1 METREFEYPGTQ
13 PFLTVVL
20 LAAALACLIFFG
32 QRAAQSHQA
41 EARQAAIVATS
52 EP

>member
-1 METREFEYPGTQ
+1 METREFDYPGTH
-13 PFLTVVL
+13 PFLTIILLAVVL
-20 LAAALACLIFFG
+20 AGLIIFG
-32 QRAAQSHQA
+32 HRSSQNHQA